1 MKGSLGVLV
10 ASSLLGLP
18 AMGQPVEIFTPDRVF
33 VLVEDGEVWD
43 LYTSSGYAFYATR
56 DKLFTGGLPGGEP
69 IGRDLDVE
77 LPQGLEAQALSV
89 LPPSVS
95 DNKARIEISRVD
107 GEPFDLNAFTMMMLW
122 TQTNPIETLYEIMP
136 IYNDEDAFDEP
147 IRFYGTGHYGDTFY
161 YDQTSVPTNTSLFVG
176 YHAYKIKFLLDFAM
190 ISLVVDGPGCPP
202 DLTGDGQLDFFDVSA
217 FLSAYQ
223 NQDPAADFTGDG
235 MFDFFD
241 VSAFLSG
248 YTAGCP

>member
-1 MKGSLGVLV
+1 MRATFIAAAVLSLFGVT
-10 ASSLLGLP
+10 AQS
-18 AMGQPVEIFTPDRVF
+18 QPVELFGPDRSF
-33 VLVEDGEVWD
+33 TLIEEGEVWD
-43 LYTSSGYAFYATR
+43 TYTSNGYIFTVTR

-69 IGRDLDVE
+69 IGRDLDIE

-89 LPPSVS
+89 LPPSVG

-147 IRFYGTGHYGDTFY
+147 IRFYGTGHYGDTFH

-176 YHAYKIKFLLDFAM
+176 YHAYKIKFLLDFAL
-190 ISLVVDGPGCPP
+190 ISLVVDGPACPA
-202 DLTGDGQLDFFDVSA
+202 DLNTDGAIDFFDVSA
-217 FLSAYQ
+217 FLSAF
-223 NQDPAADFTGDG
+223 NAMDPLADFTGDG

-241 VSAFLSG
+241 VSAFLTAF
-248 YTAGCP
+248 TAGCP